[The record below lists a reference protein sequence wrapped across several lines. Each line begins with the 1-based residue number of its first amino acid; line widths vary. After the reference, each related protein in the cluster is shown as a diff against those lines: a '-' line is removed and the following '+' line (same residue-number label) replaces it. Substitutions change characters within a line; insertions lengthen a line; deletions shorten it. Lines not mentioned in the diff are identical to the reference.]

1 MRRRTRTRSEAASW
15 CRSRTAS
22 TWWSIRSTSPPPRCA
37 GRSPSGASERR
48 DDRAGARLGP
58 AHRIRVRAHRRRAHA
73 YLRRDGDRQFRPW
86 RVPHALHVPL
96 VLPSRRIGVG
106 PDRGGARQR
115 DRTLRAGRNRV
126 LRAHP
131 ARAARA
137 HAGASVRD
145 LRARSVPAERSAVS
159 LATRFPHAR
168 QYLGDGP
175 HRARRRLRERPAT
188 RRGGRRGRHHR
199 RPVVV
204 ALADGDRPR
213 PPGHRRGPPGGFAH
227 GDQSR
232 SDVRPRL
239 GAGGSLRGRRR
250 SAALHLLLRVS
261 TGGRGVRPHRLRG
274 RRAGRLRLR
283 RRRVRR
289 RSPHRRGRVTRR
301 RVHRPGREE
310 RLRVRH
316 LPGRRAAPAARLVR
330 EAVKIGIAAAVVVAV
345 LLYPLVLRGP
355 YPQHLMILVLLNAL
369 LGTAWNILGGFAGQI
384 SLGQATFFGAGAYTS
399 TLLFQHAGV
408 SPWVGLVAGA
418 ALAAALA
425 LAIGYPCFR
434 LSGHYFAIATIAIG
448 EIAGIAVTN
457 WEFAGG
463 AVGLFLPVEG
473 EGMAAFKFGDKLGY
487 YYVVAA
493 FLALSVALAAWL
505 RRGRAGYYWRAI
517 REDQAAARS
526 VGVPALRYK
535 QLAIAISAALTAMAG
550 TFYAQYLLFI
560 DPPSVLPLS
569 LSIQICLVAVLGGA
583 GTLVGPLLGAA
594 VLVPLS
600 AATSVAL
607 GGSGRSLDLVVY
619 GALIMVIA
627 VFEPSG
633 LVGIA
638 RRLRGR
644 ISAQR

>member
-1 MRRRTRTRSEAASW
+1 IRRRTRTRSEAASW

-37 GRSPSGASERR
+37 GRSPPGASERR

-73 YLRRDGDRQFRPW
+73 HFRRDGDRQFRPR
-86 RVPHALHVPL
+86 RVPHALHVSL
-96 VLPSRRIGVG
+96 VLPPHRIGLG
-106 PDRGGARQR
+106 SDRGAARQR

-131 ARAARA
+131 ARPARA

-145 LRARSVPAERSAVS
+145 LRARSVPAERGAFS

-168 QYLGDGP
+168 QYRGDGP

-213 PPGHRRGPPGGFAH
+213 PAGDRGGSPGGLAH

-232 SDVRPRL
+232 SDVRARL
-239 GAGGSLRGRRR
+239 GTWSRLRRRRR
-250 SAALHLLLRVS
+250 SAALHLLLRVPA
-261 TGGRGVRPHRLRG
+261 GG
-274 RRAGRLRLR
+274 
-283 RRRVRR
+283 RRVRA
-289 RSPHRRGRVTRR
+289 HRRGRVTRR
-301 RVHRPGREE
+301 RVHRPGGEE

-418 ALAAALA
+418 TLAAALA

-448 EIAGIAVTN
+448 EIVGIAVTN

-473 EGMAAFKFGDKLGY
+473 EGLAAFKFGDKLGY
-487 YYVVAA
+487 YYVIAA
-493 FLALSVALAAWL
+493 FLALSLALAAWL
-505 RRGRAGYYWRAI
+505 RRSRPGYYWRAI
-517 REDQAAARS
+517 R
-526 VGVPALRYK
+526 
-535 QLAIAISAALTAMAG
+535 
-550 TFYAQYLLFI
+550 
-560 DPPSVLPLS
+560 
-569 LSIQICLVAVLGGA
+569 
-583 GTLVGPLLGAA
+583 GP
-594 VLVPLS
+594 
-600 AATSVAL
+600 
-607 GGSGRSLDLVVY
+607 GS
-619 GALIMVIA
+619 
-627 VFEPSG
+627 
-633 LVGIA
+633 
-638 RRLRGR
+638 
-644 ISAQR
+644 SAQRRRSRHAVQAARDRHLGRADGDGGDLLCAVR